1 MFFDMSVD
9 DALKWF
15 PVIPSGGISFAE
27 SRQMVVRAKSH
38 KIILPPKSMKYKFE
52 TEISIL

>member
-15 PVIPSGGISFAE
+15 PAIPSGGISFAE
-27 SRQMVVRAKSH
+27 SRQMVDREKSQE
-38 KIILPPKSMKYKFE
+38 IIHVSKVIK
-52 TEISIL
+52 